1 VNLYAAWV
9 LAVCTFFI
17 VADWAGWSAKADG
30 YFRRMERNMQKMDL
44 ILSVEYEKHRFH
56 NNVYVVETVLSKS
69 GTRVA
74 YRIVE
79 RPEELKPWM
88 E

>member
-1 VNLYAAWV
+1 
-9 LAVCTFFI
+9 
-17 VADWAGWSAKADG
+17 
-30 YFRRMERNMQKMDL
+30 MERNMQKMDL